1 MLVIPTVPKLHL
13 GIQTCI
19 NPVFREIIDVFIPQ
33 AKKHLRKNGVLLL
46 LITSL
51 KS

>member
-19 NPVFREIIDVFIPQ
+19 NPVFKEIIDV
-33 AKKHLRKNGVLLL
+33 LEV
-46 LITSL
+46 
-51 KS
+51 